1 MENRENMILEYG
13 TKPLNIDFLIEK
25 LKDVSIKSQGEWVRI
40 EIKDKEKSII
50 KDLKGLG
57 FVEK

>member
-1 MENRENMILEYG
+1 MILEYG

>member
-1 MENRENMILEYG
+1 MILEYG
-13 TKPLNIDFLIEK
+13 NKPIDVSELVNK
-25 LKDVSIKSQGEWVRI
+25 LKDIRIESKGQWVRI